1 MKILFLTRCLHY
13 GGAERQLV
21 ALAIG
26 LRHHGHTVTVAVF
39 YADGPLEEELREAGV
54 PLHSLN
60 KSGRW
65 DTLGFI
71 WRLVKLVRRE
81 KPDILHGYLSVS
93 NILTVLIGLIHP
105 RVRVAWGVRASN
117 MNLSDYDW
125 LMRFSYRVECWLSR
139 FADLIIVNSHAGLC
153 YAASNGFPRKKM
165 IVIPNGIDTVRFRPD
180 INAGQKLRS
189 EWGVRESELLIGVV
203 ARLDPMKDH
212 PTFLKAASLLAE
224 ERADVRFVCVGDGP
238 DDYRHELRALGQQL
252 GLTDKIKWAAGRDDM
267 PAVYN
272 ALDIL
277 VSSSSFGEGFSNV
290 VGEAMACCVPC
301 VVTDVGDSA
310 LIVGDNGDIVPPA
323 DVEAMKTAISKVA
336 ERIRAADYNRESN
349 RQRIVDRFSVIELE
363 ARTEA
368 ALAGLSQGLSQDLSI
383 A

>member
-1 MKILFLTRCLHY
+1 MKIAFLIRCLDY

-21 ALAIG
+21 ALAKG
-26 LRHHGHTVTVAVF
+26 LSRQGHAVSVATF
-39 YADGPLEEELREAGV
+39 YAGGSLEKDLREAGV
-54 PLHSLN
+54 AVIPLN
-60 KSGRW
+60 KKSRW
-65 DTLGFI
+65 DVLGFTG
-71 WRLVKLVRRE
+71 RLVKVMRE
-81 KPDILHGYLSVS
+81 QRPDVLHGYLGAP
-93 NILTVLIGLIHP
+93 NILTVILKLVVP
-105 RVRVAWGVRASN
+105 RLRTVWGIRASN
-117 MNLSDYDW
+117 MDLDRYDW
-125 LMRFSYRVECWLSR
+125 TARLAYRVERLLSR
-139 FADLIIVNSHAGLC
+139 FADLIIVNSRAGFD
-153 YAASNGFPRKKM
+153 YAVAQGFPQERM
-165 IVIPNGIDTVRFRPD
+165 IVIPNGIDTERFRPD
-180 INAGQKLRS
+180 RNSGLELRS
-189 EWGVRESELLIGVV
+189 EWGVREKELLVGVV

-238 DDYRHELRALGQQL
+238 DDCQRELRGLGRQL
-252 GLTDKIKWAAGRDDM
+252 GLTDKINWAAGRDDM

-290 VGEAMACCVPC
+290 IGEAMACSVPC

-310 LIVGDNGDIVPPA
+310 LIVGDNGDVVPPA
-323 DVEAMKTAISKVA
+323 DVEAMKAAISKVA
-336 ERIRAADYNRESN
+336 DRIRAADYSRECN

-368 ALAGLSQGLSQDLSI
+368 ALSVLSQDLSI